1 MAHLSVFFSWILRKW
16 TASVIRLDWWAELM
30 HSSCPMWVSYLPL
43 SPPFL
48 VHQTPLLAALGAAV
62 CGLGRFSPLPSL
74 LTFQPGLPPKCV
86 FLVWN
91 EIFTVRGPIYASQ
104 DTLSINHVA
113 CRCSPEYPVH
123 SYDIRVL
130 RVRSCE
136 WHMGVAL
143 GVASPSLLRLTAIK
157 LQAVLR

>member
-1 MAHLSVFFSWILRKW
+1 MDSISYTPGLMSWAHAFLMAEAGTHVPCG
-16 TASVIRLDWWAELM
+16 SVIF
-30 HSSCPMWVSYLPL
+30 PL

-48 VHQTPLLAALGAAV
+48 VYQKPLLAALGVAV